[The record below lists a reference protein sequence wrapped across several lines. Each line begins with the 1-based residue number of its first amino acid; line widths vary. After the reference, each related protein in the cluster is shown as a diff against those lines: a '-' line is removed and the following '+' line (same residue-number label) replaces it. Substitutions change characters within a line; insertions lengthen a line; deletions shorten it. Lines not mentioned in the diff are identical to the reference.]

1 VIIVPAGVSHK
12 NVDQSPDFHVVGAYP
27 RGQMWDMNYGK
38 QAERPQAD
46 EHIKNV
52 PLPVA
57 DPVLEKAGPL
67 MRLWN

>member
-1 VIIVPAGVSHK
+1 
-12 NVDQSPDFHVVGAYP
+12 
-27 RGQMWDMNYGK
+27 MWDMNYGK
-38 QAERPQAD
+38 QAERLQAD